1 MTRTANIDPPP
12 PGPIR
17 WRWVTKAFASLLR
30 AAGIISPDESVNIDA
45 TTGGFTLSQKQQS
58 TNRIR
63 ITSLPNFNTF
73 EVPELNFDIN
83 NIDSYTIPKQT
94 IFVPD
99 GYFLCAKIEY
109 ELNSAAMDKTP
120 IFSSLILLEDIAD
133 LTVTLEAI
141 TILSI
146 DQGKA
151 ASPGGKK
158 RGIIYIPLAV
168 KNGSLIP
175 LVNGQ
180 SYRENDQSELV
191 YSANFEVTIYHG
203 AFKFRDF

>member
-1 MTRTANIDPPP
+1 MIQSANIDPPP
-12 PGPIR
+12 KGPIR
-17 WRWVTKAFASLLR
+17 WRWVTAAFTSLLR
-30 AAGIISPDESVNIDA
+30 AARIISPDELVNIDA

-63 ITSLPNFNTF
+63 ITSLPGFNIF

-83 NIDSYTIPKQT
+83 YIDSYTIPKQS

-99 GYFLCAKIEY
+99 GYLLCAQIEY

-120 IFSSLILLEDIAD
+120 IFSSPILLEDIAD

-151 ASPGGKK
+151 ASPGGEK

-168 KNGSLIP
+168 KNGSLLP
-175 LVNGQ
+175 LVRGQ
-180 SYRENDQSELV
+180 S
-191 YSANFEVTIYHG
+191 FEVTIYHG